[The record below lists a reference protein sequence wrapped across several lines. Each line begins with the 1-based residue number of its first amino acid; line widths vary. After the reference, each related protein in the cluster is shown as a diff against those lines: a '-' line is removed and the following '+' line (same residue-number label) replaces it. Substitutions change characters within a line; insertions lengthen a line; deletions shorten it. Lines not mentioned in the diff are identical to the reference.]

1 MQNRLLER
9 AVHIIII
16 LLGVLFTYYSSTL
29 ATGFMQ
35 DLFLSLGTNLIV
47 VTIVFAIFEY
57 FRVGTNQGTVETE
70 NKPAKEH
77 REDTT
82 PRGLRNILKDRK
94 DTSDDP
100 LFTRNYEEPKK
111 GAKNAK
117 K

>member
-16 LLGVLFTYYSSTL
+16 LIGVLFTYYSSTL

-47 VTIVFAIFEY
+47 VTIIFAIFEY
-57 FRVGTNQGTVETE
+57 FRVGADERIIETE
-70 NKPAKEH
+70 NKPAKNH
-77 REDTT
+77 HDDTT
-82 PRGLRNILKDRK
+82 PRGLKNILKDRK

-100 LFTRNYEEPKK
+100 LFTRNYEDSKK